1 MPSSSTEFDDPAFL
15 DRLRR
20 GEPDA
25 YRRLIRRYHAS
36 LVAVAASVI
45 GSHAQAEEVVQDA
58 WLAVLS
64 GIGRFEGRSAI
75 GTWLFSIVLNRA
87 RTRRG
92 REMRLVA
99 LPDEADSGVAD
110 PARFAADGHWQEMP
124 RPWDE
129 FDPERLV
136 AGRQIWD
143 HVQSEIARLPAGQR
157 AVIVLR
163 DVEGLD
169 AEAACA
175 LLGISPENQ
184 RVLLHR
190 ARMRVR
196 DAIDLLVGG
205 AERRPSG
212 HTRGR
217 PGPLADGPAPRRVR
231 RRLSRRV
238 VALLRQLV
246 RLGGHPLQGLPA
258 FPGATAG
265 SARTIPPVAPGPRA
279 VNAA

>member
-1 MPSSSTEFDDPAFL
+1 MSGMMRSSRTEFDDPAFL

-25 YRRLIRRYHAS
+25 YRKLIRRYHAS
-36 LVAVAASVI
+36 LVGVATSVI
-45 GSHAQAEEVVQDA
+45 GSHAQAEEVVQDT

-64 GIGRFEGRSAI
+64 GIGQFEGRSAI

-92 REMRLVA
+92 REMRMVA
-99 LPDEADSGVAD
+99 MPDEADSGVVD
-110 PARFAADGHWQEMP
+110 PARFTADGHWQEMP

-143 HVQSEIARLPAGQR
+143 HVQSEIERLPAGQR
-157 AVIVLR
+157 AVILLR

-205 AERRPSG
+205 AERRQAG
-212 HTRGR
+212 HGRGGTR
-217 PGPLADGPAPRRVR
+217 PLAEGAAPRSVR
-231 RRLSRRV
+231 SRLSRRV
-238 VALLRQLV
+238 VAVRKQLASWACLSSWHN
-246 RLGGHPLQGLPA
+246 RR
-258 FPGATAG
+258 F
-265 SARTIPPVAPGPRA
+265 IPDHFSPR
-279 VNAA
+279 